1 MSDILAL
8 ESIILNR
15 SWLASSI
22 LFSAAVNSAIVA
34 KPDVLDI
41 LPSISVILAL

>member
-15 SWLASSI
+15 SWLASGI
-22 LFSAAVNSAIVA
+22 LFSTAVNSAIVA
-34 KPDVLDI
+34 KPEVLDI

>member
-15 SWLASSI
+15 SWLTSGI
-22 LFSAAVNSAIVA
+22 LFSAIVA
-34 KPDVLDI
+34 KPEVLDI